1 MTLIQLFQNAAKKSK
16 NVRPIESTAEDNDVI
31 LISEAKKAKVTVRT
45 DALDDNKDDWWKQ
58 YVVNDRECGICLE
71 KHQKNAKY
79 GRKIYEFKT
88 NIKSRLID
96 KFSMS

>member
-16 NVRPIESTAEDNDVI
+16 NMRPIESTTEDNDVI
-31 LISEAKKAKVTVRT
+31 LISEAKKAKLLLGLMPWMTIRI
-45 DALDDNKDDWWKQ
+45 DWWKQ
-58 YVVNDRECGICLE
+58 YVVSDRECGICLE

-88 NIKSRLID
+88 NIK
-96 KFSMS
+96 